1 MRNAFA
7 ALAVAG
13 ILLHGSAALAAP
25 AQSRRVAILGPK
37 DNALVPRLQRNFAD
51 APAFVSSAVVDSC
64 ARAVVAKNL
73 YDLDADVGICTDG
86 DTVTVW
92 KMEDESVQLVEA
104 FPILHPDDRTLEVV
118 AARATIVARRDEA
131 GASAAEPVIV
141 SPGGGTT
148 APIVETTTVANPE
161 ARDAPQ
167 APPAPRAAER
177 LAPRAV
183 FGLGP
188 MLLASKAGAA
198 FAISAEAEIGVSRV
212 VAIVPWLATVPVAQ
226 DVSNGFGSAS
236 YRPTIFGL
244 GFGVPLRSN
253 DKTFVPRVGAGY
265 ALLWLHSWPQSASPG
280 ATIGESEDLWAPAMY
295 GTVALSVGITKN
307 LRAAAEGMLG
317 TSTHHM
323 IVRIAHEHVADWG
336 VPIASL
342 GARAEVVIP

>member
-1 MRNAFA
+1 MRKGLT

-13 ILLHGSAALAAP
+13 FLSMGSAASAAP
-25 AQSRRVAILGPK
+25 PPSRRVAILGPK

-51 APAFVSSAVVDSC
+51 APAFLSSAVVDSC
-64 ARAVVAKNL
+64 ARVIVAKNL

-118 AARATIVARRDEA
+118 AARATIVARRGES
-131 GASAAEPVIV
+131 GAAAEPVIV
-141 SPGGGTT
+141 SGGGGTT
-148 APIVETTTVANPE
+148 STAPVVEQTITPTQ
-161 ARDAPQ
+161 RDAPQ
-167 APPAPRAAER
+167 APPAPKAVER

-183 FGLGP
+183 FGVGP
-188 MLLASKAGAA
+188 MLLASKAGTS
-198 FAISAEAEIGVSRV
+198 FAMSAEAEIGVSRIV
-212 VAIVPWLATVPVAQ
+212 TLVPWIATVPVPQ
-226 DVSNGFGSAS
+226 DVSNAFGSAS

-244 GFGVPLRSN
+244 GLGIPLRSN
-253 DKTFVPRVGAGY
+253 DKTFVPRIGAGY
-265 ALLWLHSWPQSASPG
+265 AVLWMHTWPQSASPG
-280 ATIGESEDLWAPAMY
+280 TTLGESENLWAPAMY
-295 GTVALSVGITKN
+295 GTMALSVGITKN
-307 LRAAAEGMLG
+307 VRAAAEGMVG

-323 IVRIAHEHVADWG
+323 IVRIAHDHVADWG